1 MLDPGRVRELVPRL
15 WVALAVGRTARRL
28 SKITGRG
35 RGNVVGGHIA
45 LGIEPRALH
54 ILAAG
59 RPTVLVSGTNG
70 KTTTTRFLARAAA
83 LAGPVVSNDD
93 GANLPRGLVS
103 VLMDRDIEPGAR
115 LVAEVDERW
124 LSAVVEATR
133 PEVVVLLNL
142 SRDQLD
148 RMEEVRST
156 ASRWREGLSVD
167 AAARTTVVANADD
180 PIVVAAVPENAKTVW
195 VGAGLRW
202 RDDAATCPWCGQR
215 IVWDSDDQ
223 WRCADCGRTRP
234 TVNWQLDGAALHTAG
249 GGRVDLVLAVPGRHN
264 LANAAMAIA
273 AAAQLG
279 VDPADAARA
288 CATVE
293 NVAGRYQHAWGPAHR
308 GRVYLA
314 KNPAGWIETLDV
326 LDADRRP
333 VVLAFNSNGPDGRDP
348 SWIYD
353 VAFERLADRRVIVTG
368 ERATDLSVRLRYA
381 DVAHRVVMPLAA
393 ALAEGRDLDAD
404 VVASYTAFGEVR
416 HELDDG

>member
-1 MLDPGRVRELVPRL
+1 VVRD
-15 WVALAVGRTARRL
+15 
-28 SKITGRG
+28 
-35 RGNVVGGHIA
+35 
-45 LGIEPRALH
+45 LH
-54 ILAAG
+54 
-59 RPTVLVSGTNG
+59 
-70 KTTTTRFLARAAA
+70 
-83 LAGPVVSNDD
+83 D
-93 GANLPRGLVS
+93 GAQ
-103 VLMDRDIEPGAR
+103 AR
-115 LVAEVDERW
+115 LVHTVITLKFARRAAENGEGETLGLLTEALDHAERATAELRELAHGILPEALTRGGLRTGLDALASRMPLPVKNSVSVGR

-156 ASRWREGLSVD
+156 ASRWREGLSLD

-223 WRCADCGRTRP
+223 WRCAECGRTRP
-234 TVNWQLDGAALHTAG
+234 AVSWQLDGAALHTG
-249 GGRVDLVLAVPGRHN
+249 DGGRVELVLAVPGRHN

-279 VDPADAARA
+279 VTAADAARA

-293 NVAGRYQHAWGPAHR
+293 HIAGRYQPAWGPAHR

-381 DVAHRVVMPLAA
+381 DVVHRVVTPLAA

-404 VVASYTAFGEVR
+404 VIASYTAFGAVR